1 MNYLAHLYLSG
12 DDSGLLVGNFIG
24 DYVKGRQFTRYTGTI
39 QQGILLHRHID
50 TFTDCHPEVL
60 KSAALF
66 KEGYHR
72 YAGVVCDIVYDH
84 FLAANWSNYSNIP
97 LHDFVNRAHRI
108 LLRHYFSLPLKVKQ
122 FLPFLIKSRRLEN
135 YQYLEGVEKTL
146 RIMSSHSS
154 LPDKSDYA
162 LEQLQNH
169 YTDLQQQFFKFM
181 PSIEASVTQFLASH
195 QRFTGFN
202 HAALSG

>member
-12 DDSGLLVGNFIG
+12 DNPELLVGNFIG

-39 QQGILLHRHID
+39 QKGILLHRHID
-50 TFTDCHPEVL
+50 TFTDSHPEVL
-60 KSAALF
+60 KSAAIF
-66 KEGYHR
+66 KDGYHR

-84 FLAANWSNYSNIP
+84 FLAANWSNFSNIA
-97 LHDFVNRAHRI
+97 LRDFVSRAHRI
-108 LLRHYFSLPLKVKQ
+108 LLRHYFSLPLQVKQ
-122 FLPFLIKSRRLEN
+122 FLPFLIKSRKLEN

-154 LPDKSDYA
+154 LPDESEYA

-169 YTDLQQQFFKFM
+169 YSDLQQQFFRFM
-181 PSIEASVTQFLASH
+181 PAIEASVARFMASPL
-195 QRFTGFN
+195 RFTGFN